1 MNHELMT
8 LREIAPDPERML
20 DVRRRVLAEIAAES
34 EPNWPLRLGWAFG
47 VALLAVGLNSYWPKA
62 ERLDLTRIEL
72 PAPVSPPAFAYRLT
86 PPRPQPAKSVKP
98 AKRNPSLE
106 ASDIEVVGSTADG
119 VMLRLASTDPGIVLY
134 YFLEN
139 PGD

>member
-1 MNHELMT
+1 MTEELRE

-20 DVRRRVLAEIAAES
+20 AVRRRVLAEVAAAS

-47 VALLAVGLNSYWPKA
+47 LALLAVALNAYWPKA

-72 PAPVSPPAFAYRLT
+72 PGLPEPPAFAYEIT
-86 PPRPQPAKSVKP
+86 PARPKPVLPVKP
-98 AKRNPSLE
+98 KPSLE
-106 ASDIEVVGSTADG
+106 ATDIEVVESTADG
-119 VMLRLASTDPGIVLY
+119 MMLRLASTDPDVILY
-134 YFLEN
+134 YMIEN